1 MFTVAAVFVVPVQ
14 LFVAF
19 FNRNALEDFEQLVD
33 QNFSTTTNPSGSV
46 GSPLASIIGA
56 IGQSY
61 AHVLVA
67 AAIALMIVDWYG
79 GDDPGPRELLRR
91 LRPHVGTLFVAW
103 LFIHLLELAGA
114 FLLGIGTI
122 VVMALY
128 AVAAP
133 AITIEGLGPFK
144 GMARASRL
152 DGGRFWFMVGF
163 VILSGLVAS
172 AVGQVLALIPQ
183 FVGLAL
189 GPDYGWVAYGV
200 GSIVVHDAGVD
211 RGRRLD
217 LPGLPGPPHPHG
229 GHGPGLGRRPRPA
242 GVSPDETRQ
251 LADEI
256 LSRREFQEPEPSLIE
271 RIQTWLGDAL
281 ERLFATVGGGGA
293 GSVVSI
299 VVLAALI
306 GLLVWFFVR
315 LGRTVQ
321 ADTRIAGIT
330 LEGVH
335 RRSPAEWRAEAEEHE
350 AAGRW
355 KEALRSRYR
364 ALVGDLVAEGLLDDI
379 AGRTTGELRRDL
391 AERDPGRR
399 EAFDQAT
406 LLFELAWYADRSTG
420 PDENA
425 RFQALAATI
434 TGVRA

>member
-1 MFTVAAVFVVPVQ
+1 MGPPDDVTRPDDPGPTWVAPEATTPTAAPPAPTLEAPAAAPMAATPVRLPAPLRPMTMGDLLDGGFNVLRTRPRTVFTVAAVFVVPVQ

-133 AITIEGLGPFK
+133 AIAIEGLGPFK

-200 GSIVVHDAGVD
+200 GSIV
-211 RGRRLD
+211 
-217 LPGLPGPPHPHG
+217 
-229 GHGPGLGRRPRPA
+229 
-242 GVSPDETRQ
+242 STM
-251 LADEI
+251 LA
-256 LSRREFQEPEPSLIE
+256 
-271 RIQTWLGDAL
+271 
-281 ERLFATVGGGGA
+281 
-293 GSVVSI
+293 SI
-299 VVLAALI
+299 VVGASTCLAYLDLRIRMEGMDLA
-306 GLLVWFFVR
+306 WA
-315 LGRTVQ
+315 
-321 ADTRIAGIT
+321 AD
-330 LEGVH
+330 
-335 RRSPAEWRAEAEEHE
+335 
-350 AAGRW
+350 
-355 KEALRSRYR
+355 
-364 ALVGDLVAEGLLDDI
+364 
-379 AGRTTGELRRDL
+379 RDL
-391 AERDPGRR
+391 PA
-399 EAFDQAT
+399 
-406 LLFELAWYADRSTG
+406 
-420 PDENA
+420 
-425 RFQALAATI
+425 
-434 TGVRA
+434 

>member
-1 MFTVAAVFVVPVQ
+1 M
-14 LFVAF
+14 
-19 FNRNALEDFEQLVD
+19 
-33 QNFSTTTNPSGSV
+33 
-46 GSPLASIIGA
+46 SP
-56 IGQSY
+56 
-61 AHVLVA
+61 
-67 AAIALMIVDWYG
+67 
-79 GDDPGPRELLRR
+79 E
-91 LRPHVGTLFVAW
+91 
-103 LFIHLLELAGA
+103 
-114 FLLGIGTI
+114 
-122 VVMALY
+122 
-128 AVAAP
+128 
-133 AITIEGLGPFK
+133 
-144 GMARASRL
+144 
-152 DGGRFWFMVGF
+152 
-163 VILSGLVAS
+163 
-172 AVGQVLALIPQ
+172 
-183 FVGLAL
+183 
-189 GPDYGWVAYGV
+189 
-200 GSIVVHDAGVD
+200 
-211 RGRRLD
+211 
-217 LPGLPGPPHPHG
+217 
-229 GHGPGLGRRPRPA
+229 
-242 GVSPDETRQ
+242 ETRQ

-420 PDENA
+420 PEENA